1 MRAVKLLPFD
11 PSTGVGLRE
20 ALLLA
25 AIVYAIW
32 TPFYFLLKPEPVIP
46 PAGDRVELIMKV
58 ARNEEAGRSV
68 DVYGFRRREADLK
81 DPRPLVVYEDVA
93 PLPADHYEIEPVNPQ
108 SKWRPVKFKASDG
121 SDPRYN
127 GRRYYAVLPKAPAP

>member
-1 MRAVKLLPFD
+1 MKLLPFD

-32 TPFYFLLKPEPVIP
+32 TPFYFLLKPDPVIP

-58 ARNEEAGRSV
+58 ARNEEVGRSV

-81 DPRPLVVYEDVA
+81 DPRPLVVYEDAA
-93 PLPADHYEIEPVNPQ
+93 PLSADHYEIEPVDPQ
-108 SKWRPVKFKASDG
+108 SKWRTVKFKASDG

>member
-1 MRAVKLLPFD
+1 MKLLSFD
-11 PSTGVGLRE
+11 TSTGVGLRE

-32 TPFYFLLKPEPVIP
+32 TPFYFLLKPDPVIP

-58 ARNEEAGRSV
+58 GRNEEAGRSV

-81 DPRPLVVYEDVA
+81 DPRPLVVYEDAA
-93 PLPADHYEIEPVNPQ
+93 PLPANHYEIERVNPQ
-108 SKWRPVKFKASDG
+108 SKWRAVKFKASDG

-127 GRRYYAVLPKAPAP
+127 GHRYYAVLPKALSP